1 MYHLIYLVIDT
12 SFDSS
17 LSLYIKK
24 TSGKI
29 EREKE
34 SESSSLRKR
43 ERSDKTK
50 RDGNFSCPPGVWKL
64 AHVENKSEEKAKS
77 YPAPVNKYWSYVV
90 VVKVDTEHTCYVPEP
105 RPLGPSHRLQAS
117 PLRC

>member
-34 SESSSLRKR
+34 IRLSFERGR
-43 ERSDKTK
+43 EATRQ